1 MILIFDFSNSV
12 TKNLLDIKDGNHDK
26 EVCMQNC
33 EENGKIFNHPPH
45 LCSYQHDDIKNLI
58 QYKKLDVETLPR
70 PVWSQDDKKAIE
82 VVDYDFKSALA
93 TEREKELALGLR
105 TNDDVKEVVNQLEIM

>member
-1 MILIFDFSNSV
+1 MLNFRNPV
-12 TKNLLDIKDGNHDK
+12 TKALLDIRDGNHDN
-26 EVCMQNC
+26 EVCKQNC
-33 EENGKIFNHPPH
+33 EENGKTFNHPPH

-58 QYKKLDVETLPR
+58 QYKKLDVDTLPR

-93 TEREKELALGLR
+93 KERERERKMGLR
-105 TNDDVKEVVNQLEIM
+105 TEDDVKELVNQLEKM

>member
-1 MILIFDFSNSV
+1 M